1 MRVLN
6 KIIEN
11 QKRPRKYGLEELLYQ
26 SEIHTIMLIGKN
38 KGLGVTEL
46 AAKAGI
52 TKGAISQMVNKL
64 ETKGL
69 IKKYTNPE
77 NNAKVVVELTN
88 KGKVAF
94 FSHER
99 FHEEIDSEL
108 YSFLDSLSL
117 NKLAVLEDFFELL
130 EKGIDKRS
138 ET

>member
-1 MRVLN
+1 MGETFVRVLN
-6 KIIEN
+6 KTIEN

-88 KGKVAF
+88 KGKVAGE
-94 FSHER
+94 SRDLIARDYNYTIVTLRIGIE
-99 FHEEIDSEL
+99 DA
-108 YSFLDSLSL
+108 LDY
-117 NKLAVLEDFFELL
+117 
-130 EKGIDKRS
+130 
-138 ET
+138 